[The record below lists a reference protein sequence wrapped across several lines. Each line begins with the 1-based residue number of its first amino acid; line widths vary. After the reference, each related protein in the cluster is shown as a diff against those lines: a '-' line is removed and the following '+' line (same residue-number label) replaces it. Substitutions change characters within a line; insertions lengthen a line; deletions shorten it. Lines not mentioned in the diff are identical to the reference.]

1 LAAGAA
7 GYFIFFL
14 QGGAGYNLKIISG
27 SAVNKQLSLS
37 ERREFS
43 LSERHSLFNS
53 NSEFSNYKTQTT
65 APGTP
70 MPKSTHS

>member
-43 LSERHSLFNS
+43 LSERHRTGSPIHIQNIRPHY
-53 NSEFSNYKTQTT
+53 N
-65 APGTP
+65 
-70 MPKSTHS
+70 